1 MSDHLLP
8 YLANCSLLFTEEPLL
23 RRPAAA
29 RAAGFGAVEFWWPFA
44 TPVPADREVDAF
56 VAAIEEA
63 GVALVGL
70 NFFAGDLAGP
80 DCGVLSIPGRS
91 GQFRDNVDV
100 VAGIGERL
108 GVRGFNALYGN
119 RIDGVN
125 PDAQDELAAESIGL
139 AAKAVASFGG
149 TVLIEP
155 VSGPKPYPLR
165 TADDAVA
172 VVRRARAA
180 GAANVGFLCDLYH
193 LASNGDDIDAAIAAH
208 AGVVAHVQIADA
220 PGRGEPGSG
229 QLDLDRYL
237 AALADRGYRGW
248 VSLEYKPT
256 GTTEA
261 SLAWLPRDRRSSPRE
276 PKGRGPPG
284 LRSDGGATRE
294 EAGARHERPEAS
306 GKIQIGFIGLGIMG
320 APMAA
325 NLVKAGFE
333 VTGYNRSPARVE
345 QLAAAGGRGAASI
358 AEAVR
363 DADVV
368 ATMVPDSPDVQ
379 EVLAG
384 EDGVFGHARPGA
396 LIIDFSSI
404 RPDVAAALAA
414 EGAKRGFRLLDAPV
428 SGGEQGAIEGVLSI
442 MVGGAAED
450 FEAAAPVFDAVGK
463 TIVHVGPA
471 GSGQTVKAAN
481 QLMVAGHLELLA
493 EAIVFLEAYGV
504 DTEAA
509 LRVLGGGLAG
519 STVLQRKG
527 ATMLARDFRPGFRIA
542 LHDKDMGIVTAAA
555 REAGVVIPLGAVAAQ
570 LVASLKAQGDG
581 GLDHSALLKLVM
593 QLSGR
598 QERQE

>member
-1 MSDHLLP
+1 M
-8 YLANCSLLFTEEPLL
+8 
-23 RRPAAA
+23 
-29 RAAGFGAVEFWWPFA
+29 
-44 TPVPADREVDAF
+44 
-56 VAAIEEA
+56 
-63 GVALVGL
+63 
-70 NFFAGDLAGP
+70 
-80 DCGVLSIPGRS
+80 
-91 GQFRDNVDV
+91 

-119 RIDGVN
+119 RVEGVD
-125 PDAQDELAAESIGL
+125 PAAQDELAAESIGL
-139 AAKAVASFGG
+139 AAKAVAGFGG

-165 TADDAVA
+165 TAADAVA

-193 LASNGDDIDAAIAAH
+193 LASNGDDLDAAIAAY
-208 AGVVAHVQIADA
+208 AEFVAHVQIADA

-237 AALADRGYRGW
+237 AALAGRGYRGW

-261 SLAWLPRDRRSSPRE
+261 SLAWLPRERRAART
-276 PKGRGPPG
+276 GRGEPRG
-284 LRSDGGATRE
+284 SGDREGGQIMSTR
-294 EAGARHERPEAS
+294 
-306 GKIQIGFIGLGIMG
+306 IGFIGLGIMG
-320 APMAA
+320 GPMAA

-333 VTGYNRSPARVE
+333 VTGYNRSPAKTEELV
-345 QLAAAGGRGAASI
+345 AAGGRGAKDI

-363 DADVV
+363 EADVV

-384 EDGVFGHARPGA
+384 EGGVFENAPSGA

-414 EGAKRGFRLLDAPV
+414 EGAERGFRMLDAPV
-428 SGGEQGAIEGVLSI
+428 SGGEAGAIEGVLSI

-450 FEAAAPVFDAVGK
+450 FAAAAPVFDAVGK
-463 TIVHVGPA
+463 TVVHVGPA

-519 STVLQRKG
+519 STVIQRKG
-527 ATMLARDFRPGFRIA
+527 ATMLARDFKPGFRIA

-555 REAGVVIPLGAVAAQ
+555 REAGVVIPLGAAVAQ
-570 LVASLKAQGDG
+570 LIASLKAQGDG
-581 GLDHSALLKLVM
+581 GLDHSALLKLVS

>member
-44 TPVPADREVDAF
+44 MPVPSDGEVDAF
-56 VAAIEEA
+56 TTAIEEA
-63 GVALVGL
+63 GVALAGL

-91 GQFRDNVDV
+91 AEFRDNIDV

-119 RIDGVN
+119 RVDGAD
-125 PDAQDELAAESIGL
+125 PAAQDELAAESIGL

-165 TADDAVA
+165 TAADAVA

-193 LASNGDDIDAAIAAH
+193 LASNGDDIDAAIAGYAEY
-208 AGVVAHVQIADA
+208 VAHVQIADA

-237 AALADRGYRGW
+237 AALAGRGYRGW

-261 SLAWLPRDRRSSPRE
+261 SLAWLPR
-276 PKGRGPPG
+276 
-284 LRSDGGATRE
+284 
-294 EAGARHERPEAS
+294 AS
-306 GKIQIGFIGLGIMG
+306 GAADADEGAVMSTKIGFIGLGIMG
-320 APMAA
+320 GPMAA

-333 VTGYNRSPARVE
+333 VTGYNRSPAKTE
-345 QLAAAGGRGAASI
+345 QLVAAGGRGAKDI

-363 DADVV
+363 EADVV

-384 EDGVFGHARPGA
+384 EGGVFENAPSGA

-414 EGAKRGFRLLDAPV
+414 EGAERGFRVLDAPV
-428 SGGEQGAIEGVLSI
+428 SGGEAGAIEGVLSI

-450 FEAAAPVFDAVGK
+450 FAAAAPVFDAVGK
-463 TIVHVGPA
+463 TVVHVGPA

-519 STVLQRKG
+519 STVIQRKG
-527 ATMLARDFRPGFRIA
+527 ATMLARDFKPGFRIA

-555 REAGVVIPLGAVAAQ
+555 REAGVVIPLGAAVAQ

-581 GLDHSALLKLVM
+581 GLDHSALLKLVS